1 MQTDNRIFDDFARLT
16 NSLLGVATGMRG
28 EVEGVVKARL
38 QALLADMDL
47 VSRDEFEAVKAVAA
61 KARTEQEKLEKRVA
75 ELEAAL
81 AAKAKPAAKA
91 ASKKGR
97 DASAAK

>member
-1 MQTDNRIFDDFARLT
+1 MQTDNRLFDDFARLT

-28 EVEGVVKARL
+28 EVEGVIKARL

-47 VSRDEFEAVKAVAA
+47 VTRDEFDAIRAVAVKARA
-61 KARTEQEKLEKRVA
+61 EQERLEKRVA

-81 AAKAKPAAKA
+81 AAQPNPAAKA
-91 ASKKGR
+91 APKKGR
-97 DASAAK
+97 GTAK

>member
-1 MQTDNRIFDDFARLT
+1 MQTDNRLFDDFARLT

-28 EVEGVVKARL
+28 EVEGVIKARL

-47 VSRDEFEAVKAVAA
+47 VTRDEFDAIKAVAVKARA
-61 KARTEQEKLEKRVA
+61 EQERLEKRVA

-81 AAKAKPAAKA
+81 AAQPKPAAKA
-91 ASKKGR
+91 APKKGR
-97 DASAAK
+97 GAAK

>member
-1 MQTDNRIFDDFARLT
+1 MQTDNRILDDFARLT

-28 EVEGVVKARL
+28 EVEGVLKARL

-47 VSRDEFEAVKAVAA
+47 VTRDEFEAVKAVAA
-61 KARTEQEKLEKRVA
+61 NARAEQEKLEKRVA

-81 AAKAKPAAKA
+81 AAKAKPAAKKGA
-91 ASKKGR
+91 ASK
-97 DASAAK
+97 

>member
-1 MQTDNRIFDDFARLT
+1 MQTDNRILDDFARLT

-28 EVEGVVKARL
+28 EVEGVLKARL

-47 VSRDEFEAVKAVAA
+47 VTRDEFEAIKAVAV

-81 AAKAKPAAKA
+81 AAKPKPAP
-91 ASKKGR
+91 KKPRGT
-97 DASAAK
+97 AAAKSS